1 MMVEFFKNLEFWHW
15 WIFAFVLAIMEII
28 VPGAFFIWFGL
39 SSLVTGVIL
48 LAIPSL
54 GWEWQLVFW
63 VVLGLAIVIGWRL
76 WVRAHPN
83 QSEDNNSLNRR
94 GQQYMGRVLELD
106 EPIINGQGKAKL
118 GDTVWRVSGPELG
131 RGHKVKV
138 VGTNGT
144 ILVVEKYQG

>member
-1 MMVEFFKNLEFWHW
+1 MIEFFKHLEFWHW

-39 SSLVTGVIL
+39 SSLVTGLVL

>member
-1 MMVEFFKNLEFWHW
+1 MIEFFKHLEFWHW
-15 WIFAFVLAIMEII
+15 WIFAFVLAILEII

-39 SSLVTGVIL
+39 SSLVTGVVL

-54 GWEWQLVFW
+54 GWEWQFVFW
-63 VVLGLAIVIGWRL
+63 GVLGLVTVISWRV
-76 WVRAHPN
+76 WMRAYPN

-94 GQQYMGRVLELD
+94 GQQYIGQILELE

-118 GDTVWRVSGPELG
+118 GDSVWRVSGPELG
-131 RGHKVKV
+131 RGQKVRV

-144 ILVVEKYQG
+144 ILVVEKHPG

>member
-39 SSLVTGVIL
+39 SSLVTGVVL
-48 LAIPSL
+48 LAIPTL

-63 VVLGLAIVIGWRL
+63 GMLGLATVIGWRL
-76 WVRAHPN
+76 WVHAHPN

-94 GQQYMGRVLELD
+94 GQQYMGRVLDLD
-106 EPIINGQGKAKL
+106 EPIINGLGKAKL
-118 GDTVWRVSGPELG
+118 GDTVWRVSGPDLG
-131 RGHKVKV
+131 RGQKVKV
-138 VGTNGT
+138 IGTNGT
-144 ILVVEKYQG
+144 ILMVEKYQG

>member
-1 MMVEFFKNLEFWHW
+1 MIEFFKHLEFWHW
-15 WIFAFVLAIMEII
+15 WIFAFVLAILEII

-39 SSLVTGVIL
+39 SSLVTGVVL
-48 LAIPSL
+48 LTIPSL
-54 GWEWQLVFW
+54 GWEWQFVFW
-63 VVLGLAIVIGWRL
+63 VVLGLVTVIGWRV

>member
-63 VVLGLAIVIGWRL
+63 VVLGLAIVISWRL
-76 WVRAHPN
+76 WLRAHPN

-106 EPIINGQGKAKL
+106 EPIINGQGKTKL

>member
-39 SSLVTGVIL
+39 SSLVTGVVL

-63 VVLGLAIVIGWRL
+63 VVLGLATVIGWRL
-76 WVRAHPN
+76 WVHAHPN

-144 ILVVEKYQG
+144 ILVVEKYNG

>member
-63 VVLGLAIVIGWRL
+63 VVLGLAIVISWRL
-76 WVRAHPN
+76 WLRAHPN

>member
-1 MMVEFFKNLEFWHW
+1 MVEFFKNLEFWHW
-15 WIFAFVLAIMEII
+15 WIFAFVLAILEII

-39 SSLVTGVIL
+39 SSLVTGVVL
-48 LAIPSL
+48 LTIPSL
-54 GWEWQLVFW
+54 GWEWQFVFW
-63 VVLGLAIVIGWRL
+63 VVLGLVTVIGWRV

>member
-1 MMVEFFKNLEFWHW
+1 MVEFFKNLEFWHW

>member
-1 MMVEFFKNLEFWHW
+1 MIEFFKHLEFWHW

-39 SSLVTGVIL
+39 SSLVTGLVL

-63 VVLGLAIVIGWRL
+63 VVLGLAIVISWRL
-76 WVRAHPN
+76 WLRAHPN